1 MMEILFD
8 PNIAYILLAGGL
20 VFTVLAVLNPGT
32 GLLEIGALFML
43 LLAGVSVYGLAS
55 QDMINWWSLLI
66 ILVGVFFFVVALRIP
81 KQPVYL
87 VLSITL
93 LVLGSVYMFRSEVW
107 YVPSVN
113 PYLAI
118 VMSLLSGG
126 FFWLTAR
133 KVLETRDVMPTH
145 DLKALIGDLGEA
157 KSYIHKDG
165 SVQVAGELW
174 TARSDEPIQ
183 NGEDVRVIGRDG
195 FVLLVEAVS
204 KELD

>member
-1 MMEILFD
+1 MEILFE

-20 VFTVLAVLNPGT
+20 VFTILAILNPGT
-32 GLLEIGALFML
+32 GLLEIGALFTL
-43 LLAGVSVYGLAS
+43 LLAGVRVYGLAS
-55 QDMINWWSLLI
+55 EDMINWWSLLI
-66 ILVGVFFFVVALRIP
+66 ILVGVIFFVIAIRFP

-93 LVLGSVYMFRSEVW
+93 LVLGSVFMFRSEIW

-145 DLKALIGDLGEA
+145 DLNALIGEIGEA
-157 KSYIHKDG
+157 KSYIHRDG

-174 TARSDEPIQ
+174 TARSDQPIQ
-183 NGEDVRVIGRDG
+183 KGEDVRVIGRDG
-195 FVLLVEAVS
+195 FVLFVEAVQE
-204 KELD
+204 KPD